1 MSNQLI
7 IFSLINKKQFN
18 KSQKIH
24 KESFGWTQRFS
35 LWLLVI
41 FSFLRR
47 DRTMN
52 RKCDFANDRLFFTV
66 WTIQTVQRP
75 WLFTVPERSPT
86 PNVPEGPTFL
96 TFYKFFY
103 PEKSHKRSWKRSWT
117 FNKNLT
123 VRSRYVHALKTKET
137 TAFIRFVFIIFL
149 DVDNLNIPQCL
160 KHF

>member
-1 MSNQLI
+1 MNPKVFLMTSSN
-7 IFSLINKKQFN
+7 FFVF
-18 KSQKIH
+18 
-24 KESFGWTQRFS
+24 EAWTY
-35 LWLLVI
+35 
-41 FSFLRR
+41 R

-96 TFYKFFY
+96 TVYKFFY

-117 FNKNLT
+117 LNKNFT